1 LTKSPKSHLLE
12 ELRAK
17 AESVSARRAEQ
28 QQLSPE
34 VVERVDRR
42 LHATLARGALDT
54 EALDDL
60 LNLMLGKPNQLPL
73 RAPLRGF
80 GR

>member
-1 LTKSPKSHLLE
+1 MAKSPKSHLLE
-12 ELRAK
+12 KLRAQ
-17 AESVSARRAEQ
+17 AESVSAKRVEQ
-28 QQLSPE
+28 QQLSRE

-42 LHATLARGALDT
+42 LHATLPQALDT

-60 LNLMLGKPNQLPL
+60 VNLMLGKPNQFLL
-73 RAPLRGF
+73 RAPLRCF

>member
-1 LTKSPKSHLLE
+1 LAKSPKSHLLE

-17 AESVSARRAEQ
+17 AESVSAKRVEQ
-28 QQLSPE
+28 QQLSRE
-34 VVERVDRR
+34 FVERVDRR
-42 LHATLARGALDT
+42 LHATLTCAR
-54 EALDDL
+54 DDL
-60 LNLMLGKPNQLPL
+60 VNLMLGKPNQFLL

>member
-1 LTKSPKSHLLE
+1 LAKSPKSHLLE

-17 AESVSARRAEQ
+17 AESVSAKRVEQ
-28 QQLSPE
+28 HQLSRE

-42 LHATLARGALDT
+42 LH
-54 EALDDL
+54 
-60 LNLMLGKPNQLPL
+60 PVNQFLL